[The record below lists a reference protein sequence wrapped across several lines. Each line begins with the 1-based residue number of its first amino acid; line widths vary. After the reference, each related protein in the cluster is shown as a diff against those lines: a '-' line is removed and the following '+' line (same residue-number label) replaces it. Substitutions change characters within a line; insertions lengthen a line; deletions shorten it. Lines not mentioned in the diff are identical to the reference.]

1 MYKESNETEW
11 RGRFHLP
18 LWFQIREPYSI
29 LNLISI
35 KISQGPKGDEGGL
48 KFRNLDK
55 CTQMEVRDKVENQA
69 ASNSRLRDASQQR
82 GHESST

>member
-1 MYKESNETEW
+1 MYKESNEREW
-11 RGRFHLP
+11 FHLP
-18 LWFQIREPYSI
+18 LWFQIREPC
-29 LNLISI
+29 NLISI
-35 KISQGPKGDEGGL
+35 KISQSPKGDDDGL
-48 KFRNLDK
+48 KFRNLNK